1 MTARTPKTHIPSR
14 RYSGNRKYEVTGRL
28 PARKPSRDR
37 ILDAAA
43 QLVGEVGSGRLT
55 LDAVAERAGLSK
67 GGLLYNFPSKEAL
80 LTGMIERMIEE
91 AMAEKETLRNQGV
104 NWRNLEVR
112 LSVEASL
119 RTRCGQF
126 KVANGLLAA
135 SAENPRLLDPVRK
148 VISEEWQKMMATSE
162 DPDASMIAWLA
173 IEGLNSLEMHDISPI
188 SQQDRDTIVGAVYRL
203 LDRGISA

>member
-91 AMAEKETLRNQGV
+91 AMAEKETLR
-104 NWRNLEVR
+104 
-112 LSVEASL
+112 S
-119 RTRCGQF
+119 RC
-126 KVANGLLAA
+126 
-135 SAENPRLLDPVRK
+135 
-148 VISEEWQKMMATSE
+148 
-162 DPDASMIAWLA
+162 
-173 IEGLNSLEMHDISPI
+173 
-188 SQQDRDTIVGAVYRL
+188 
-203 LDRGISA
+203 